1 MPTPDKLL
9 RSVPAL
15 MFQGTGSDVGKS
27 LLVAGLC
34 RVFKNRGLTVRPFK
48 PQNMSN
54 NAAVTDDGGEI
65 GRAQALQARAAGT
78 PLSVHMN
85 PVLLKPQTDVGAQVV
100 VQGKV
105 VGTAK
110 ARDYHDLKP
119 KLLAR
124 VLESFTIVGEGAD
137 LVLIEGAGSPAEVN
151 LRDGDIA
158 NMGFAEAAN
167 VPVILI
173 ADIDRGGVIAS
184 LVGTYEVMTE
194 DERARVKGYVVNKFR
209 GDPTLFDEG
218 VRIITERTGWPCFG
232 VVPYIAAAKR
242 LPDEDAMALDGR
254 GANEMI
260 SGNIKIA
267 VPRLERIAN
276 FDDLD
281 PLAAEADVSVV
292 IVEAGDPI
300 SGDANVVLIPGSKA
314 TLSDLKHFRAQGWD
328 IDLLAHHRRGGLVI
342 GICGGY
348 QMLGNRVEDPDGIE
362 GPAGGLDGFGLLNI
376 STILSGNKA
385 LRKIDGKDTQ
395 SGEVVTGYEMHIG
408 DTNGPDTARPWL
420 MLDDDRPDGAC
431 SADGRVMGAYVHGV
445 FASDKFR
452 AAFLSGLRS
461 GRVSNL
467 VYEADVEAALD
478 ELAAELAEHLDVD
491 GLYKIYQS

>member
-1 MPTPDKLL
+1 
-9 RSVPAL
+9 